1 MHRTPLKCIVNP
13 ILRKIQFWTDEPWV
27 ISSICEKDENGTWH
41 FIKYELARVKYL
53 GDYTGE

>member
-27 ISSICEKDENGTWH
+27 ISSICKKDEKGTWH
-41 FIKYELARVKYL
+41 FIKYELARVKCL
-53 GDYTGE
+53 GPYTGE